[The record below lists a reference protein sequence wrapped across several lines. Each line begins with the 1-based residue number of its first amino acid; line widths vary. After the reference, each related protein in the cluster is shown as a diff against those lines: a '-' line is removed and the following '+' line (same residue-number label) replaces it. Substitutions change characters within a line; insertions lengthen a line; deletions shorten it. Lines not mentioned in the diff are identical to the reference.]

1 MMAPWLGRARF
12 APPQPQPP
20 RRLASDTREE
30 RLWRRVCPGLFAPGE
45 RPGALVRLVRHISV
59 TPLAFVTLR
68 NVDYQIYLNQILHTA
83 SATWLAHLVCI
94 PINVALLFYA
104 LAVYVG
110 PSAPLL
116 LFAVLASWYV
126 SMAAT
131 MRSLAWAL
139 VVLAV
144 LAGLCGLGV
153 TLARVAA
160 PLGPWASPAAW
171 MLVVSTLQ
179 AYSHLF
185 EAHVP
190 PRANF
195 ERHWLPLRE
204 FVWGS
209 PALPLAARVRKL
221 SWTPIGGVWGTFD
234 EWYSS
239 AKLLP
244 FYLLELMWMCG
255 YRPEQRAKHRARS
268 LASLASGDPALDWVG
283 VGGGASVAELPSAQ
297 RVACPPPSL
306 VELAHAVAARTP
318 S

>member
-1 MMAPWLGRARF
+1 MAPWLGRARF
-12 APPQPQPP
+12 SPPQAQPP
-20 RRLASDTREE
+20 RRFASDTREE
-30 RLWRRVCPGLFAPGE
+30 RRWRRAWPGLFAPDE
-45 RPGALVRLVRHISV
+45 PPGLLVRLIRHISV

-83 SATWLAHLVCI
+83 SVTWLAHLVCV
-94 PINVALLFYA
+94 PINVALLFHA
-104 LAVYVG
+104 LAVCIG
-110 PSAPLL
+110 PSASLL
-116 LFAVLASWYV
+116 LFVVLASWYAA
-126 SMAAT
+126 MAAT
-131 MRSLAWAL
+131 MRSVAWGL
-139 VVLAV
+139 VAVLV
-144 LAGLCGLGV
+144 LAGLCTAGV
-153 TLARVAA
+153 VLVRVAA
-160 PLGPWASPAAW
+160 PYGRWANPFAW

-179 AYSHLF
+179 AYAHLF

-209 PALPLAARVRKL
+209 SELPLARRIRKL
-221 SWTPIGGVWGTFD
+221 AWTPIGGVWGTFD

-244 FYLLELMWMCG
+244 FYLLELLWMCG
-255 YRPEQRAKHRARS
+255 YRPEQRAEHRARS
-268 LASLASGDPALDWVG
+268 LASLASGDPALDWIG

-297 RVACPPPSL
+297 RVACPTP
-306 VELAHAVAARTP
+306 TP